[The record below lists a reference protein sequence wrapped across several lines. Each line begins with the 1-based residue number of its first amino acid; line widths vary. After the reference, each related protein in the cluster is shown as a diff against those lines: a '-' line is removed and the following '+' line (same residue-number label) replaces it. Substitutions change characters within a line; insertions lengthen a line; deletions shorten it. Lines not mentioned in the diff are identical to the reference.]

1 MSNFVNQ
8 SNKSVYLQFKTTKK
22 TIMTT
27 KKAEATLAEPMN
39 IWQKLHAAKQQIGQV
54 AKNATNPHF
63 KKSYADINA
72 LLTTVEPILHEHGL
86 LLLQPVVGNDVVTRI
101 IDIDSGEVIE
111 SFMSLP
117 VITDPQK
124 VLAAV
129 TYFRRGTL
137 QSLLSLQAVD
147 DDGNTAAAAPQGK
160 PTINAER
167 FKSAL
172 EAIEAGKYTAE
183 QLASNYALTEVQL
196 KALAL

>member
-1 MSNFVNQ
+1 LRINQ
-8 SNKSVYLQFKTTKK
+8 INEYIYNSKQQKT

-27 KKAEATLAEPMN
+27 KKAEAPLEPMN
-39 IWQKLHAAKQQIGQV
+39 IWQKLHAAKQQIGKV

-147 DDGNTAAAAPQGK
+147 DDGNTAAQGAASK
-160 PTINAER
+160 PVIDENR
-167 FKSAL
+167 FKKAL
-172 EAIEAGKYTAE
+172 ESIEAGKYTAQ
-183 QLASNYALTEVQL
+183 QLATNYALTEAQT
-196 KALAL
+196 KMLAL

>member
-1 MSNFVNQ
+1 LRINQ
-8 SNKSVYLQFKTTKK
+8 INEYIYNSKQQKT

-27 KKAEATLAEPMN
+27 KKAEATLEPMN
-39 IWQKLHAAKQQIGQV
+39 IWQKLHAAKQQIGKV

-147 DDGNTAAAAPQGK
+147 DDGNTAAQGAASK
-160 PTINAER
+160 PAITDDR
-167 FKSAL
+167 FKKAL
-172 EAIEAGKYTAE
+172 ESIEAGKYTAH
-183 QLASNYALTEVQL
+183 QLATNYALTEAQT
-196 KALAL
+196 KMLAL

>member
-1 MSNFVNQ
+1 LRINQ
-8 SNKSVYLQFKTTKK
+8 IKAYIYNSKQQF
-22 TIMTT
+22 MTT

-39 IWQKLHAAKQQIGQV
+39 IWQKLHAAKQQIGKV

-160 PTINAER
+160 PTITDDR
-167 FKSAL
+167 FKKAL
-172 EAIEAGKYTAE
+172 ESIEAGKYTAE
-183 QLASNYALTEVQL
+183 QLNSNYALTEAQS
-196 KALAL
+196 KMLAL

>member
-1 MSNFVNQ
+1 M
-8 SNKSVYLQFKTTKK
+8 TTTRKK
-22 TIMTT
+22 TEE
-27 KKAEATLAEPMN
+27 AEMPILN
-39 IWQKLHAAKQQIGQV
+39 IWQKLHAAKQQIGKV
-54 AKNATNPHF
+54 SKNATNPHF

-101 IDIDSGEVIE
+101 IDIETGENIE

-117 VITDPQK
+117 PMVDPQK
-124 VLAAV
+124 SLAAV

-147 DDGNTAAAAPQGK
+147 DDGNTAASAATSK
-160 PTINAER
+160 PKIDNAR
-167 FKSAL
+167 FEKAVES
-172 EAIEAGKYTAE
+172 ISNGKYTAE
-183 QLASNYALTEVQL
+183 QLVSNYALTEVQL

>member
-1 MSNFVNQ
+1 LRINQ
-8 SNKSVYLQFKTTKK
+8 INAYIYEPKQQF
-22 TIMTT
+22 MTT

-39 IWQKLHAAKQQIGQV
+39 IWQKLHAAKQQIGKV

-101 IDIDSGEVIE
+101 IDIDSGDVIE

-147 DDGNTAAAAPQGK
+147 DDGNGAADSQKGK

>member
-1 MSNFVNQ
+1 M
-8 SNKSVYLQFKTTKK
+8 TTTRKK
-22 TIMTT
+22 TEE
-27 KKAEATLAEPMN
+27 AEMPTLN
-39 IWQKLHAAKQQIGQV
+39 IWQKLHAAKQQIGKV
-54 AKNATNPHF
+54 SKNATNPHF

-101 IDIDSGEVIE
+101 IDIETGENIE

-117 VITDPQK
+117 PMVDPQK
-124 VLAAV
+124 SLAAV

-147 DDGNTAAAAPQGK
+147 DDGNTATHAATSK
-160 PTINAER
+160 PKLSKER
-167 FKSAL
+167 FESAV
-172 EAIEAGKYTAE
+172 ASIDAGKYTAE
-183 QLASNYALTEVQL
+183 QLVANYALTEVQL

>member
-1 MSNFVNQ
+1 LRINQ
-8 SNKSVYLQFKTTKK
+8 IKAYIYESKQQKQQF
-22 TIMTT
+22 MTT
-27 KKAEATLAEPMN
+27 KKAEPMN
-39 IWQKLHAAKQQIGQV
+39 IWQKLHAAKQQIGKV

-147 DDGNTAAAAPQGK
+147 DDGNTAAQGAASK
-160 PTINAER
+160 PTITDDR
-167 FKSAL
+167 FKKAL
-172 EAIEAGKYTAE
+172 ESIEAGKYTAQ
-183 QLASNYALTEVQL
+183 QLAANYALTEAQS
-196 KALAL
+196 KMLAL

>member
-1 MSNFVNQ
+1 LRINQ
-8 SNKSVYLQFKTTKK
+8 IKAYIYESKQQKQQF
-22 TIMTT
+22 MTT
-27 KKAEATLAEPMN
+27 KKAEPMN
-39 IWQKLHAAKQQIGQV
+39 IWQKLHAAKQQIGKV

-147 DDGNTAAAAPQGK
+147 DDGNTAAQGAASK
-160 PTINAER
+160 PVIDENR
-167 FKSAL
+167 FKKAL
-172 EAIEAGKYTAE
+172 ESIEAGKYTAQ
-183 QLASNYALTEVQL
+183 QLATNYALTEAQT
-196 KALAL
+196 KMLAL

>member
-1 MSNFVNQ
+1 LRINQ
-8 SNKSVYLQFKTTKK
+8 IKAYIYESKQQKQQF
-22 TIMTT
+22 MTT
-27 KKAEATLAEPMN
+27 KKAEPMN
-39 IWQKLHAAKQQIGQV
+39 IWQKLHAAKQQIGKV

-147 DDGNTAAAAPQGK
+147 DDGNTAAQGAASK
-160 PTINAER
+160 PTIDDNR
-167 FKSAL
+167 FKKAL
-172 EAIEAGKYTAE
+172 ESIEAGKYTAQ
-183 QLASNYALTEVQL
+183 QLAANYALTEVQL
-196 KALAL
+196 KMLAL

>member
-1 MSNFVNQ
+1 
-8 SNKSVYLQFKTTKK
+8 
-22 TIMTT
+22 MTT

-39 IWQKLHAAKQQIGQV
+39 IWQKLHAAKQQIGKV

-111 SFMSLP
+111 SFMILP

-147 DDGNTAAAAPQGK
+147 DDGNGAADSQKGK

-183 QLASNYALTEVQL
+183 QLNSNYSLTEVQL

>member
-1 MSNFVNQ
+1 MSSFVNQ
-8 SNKSVYLQFKTTKK
+8 SNKCVYLQFKTTKK

-39 IWQKLHAAKQQIGQV
+39 IWQKLHAAKQQIGKV

-147 DDGNTAAAAPQGK
+147 DDGNGAADSQKGK

-183 QLASNYALTEVQL
+183 QLNSNYALTEAQS
-196 KALAL
+196 KMLAL

>member
-1 MSNFVNQ
+1 
-8 SNKSVYLQFKTTKK
+8 
-22 TIMTT
+22 
-27 KKAEATLAEPMN
+27 MN
-39 IWQKLHAAKQQIGQV
+39 IWQKLHAAKQQIGKV

-183 QLASNYALTEVQL
+183 QLTSNYALTEVQL

>member
-1 MSNFVNQ
+1 
-8 SNKSVYLQFKTTKK
+8 
-22 TIMTT
+22 
-27 KKAEATLAEPMN
+27 
-39 IWQKLHAAKQQIGQV
+39 
-54 AKNATNPHF
+54 
-63 KKSYADINA
+63 
-72 LLTTVEPILHEHGL
+72 
-86 LLLQPVVGNDVVTRI
+86 VTRI

-147 DDGNTAAAAPQGK
+147 DDGNTAASAPQGK

-183 QLASNYALTEVQL
+183 QLASNYSLNEVQL